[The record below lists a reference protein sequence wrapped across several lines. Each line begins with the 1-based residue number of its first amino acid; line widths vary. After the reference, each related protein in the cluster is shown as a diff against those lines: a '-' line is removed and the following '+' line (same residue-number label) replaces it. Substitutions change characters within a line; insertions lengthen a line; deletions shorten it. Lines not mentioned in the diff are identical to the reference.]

1 MWVSVRVFAAVQH
14 LCYLNFQVFE
24 QLLVHG
30 NDATATLHN
39 FFHFQNLRWSFDSL
53 LAGVFPGRD
62 WTGEK
67 HLG

>member
-1 MWVSVRVFAAVQH
+1 MWVSVTVFAAVQH
-14 LCYLNFQVFE
+14 LCCLNFQVFE

-30 NDATATLHN
+30 NDATATLHS
-39 FFHFQNLRWSFDSL
+39 FFQILRWSFDSL
-53 LAGVFPGRD
+53 LAGAFPDRD

>member
-1 MWVSVRVFAAVQH
+1 VWVSVRVFAAVQH
-14 LCYLNFQVFE
+14 LWYLNFQVFE

-39 FFHFQNLRWSFDSL
+39 FFQILGWSFDSL
-53 LAGVFPGRD
+53 LAGVFPDRD

-67 HLG
+67 HLD